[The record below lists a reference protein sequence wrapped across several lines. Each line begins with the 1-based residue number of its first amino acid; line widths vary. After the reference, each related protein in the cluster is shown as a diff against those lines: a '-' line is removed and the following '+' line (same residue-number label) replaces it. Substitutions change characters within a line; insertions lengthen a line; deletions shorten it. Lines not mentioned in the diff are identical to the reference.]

1 MLHFEFS
8 FNHIIFTIPSSW
20 TMLNQLQ
27 FIIYI
32 SLSCLPEKRMVT
44 QLDSED
50 DATTTLAISSK
61 CPHLNRELLE
71 PDIKPPPL
79 PSFWNFIKL
88 NQSSSSTSMDVEAQP
103 PPVPLSMNVFQ
114 SRTSQ
119 TFTSAIG
126 TLFADYQEKKK
137 QLKLFAENYNNPQL
151 ILNPAYYNAEKG
163 VLKNKIIHNGLVLKN
178 GLFAIEKEVASHI
191 QRIARGDSIKPFWK
205 LQTILPPPVK
215 VTDMKPTKKG
225 NGEVEHRREW

>member
-1 MLHFEFS
+1 MA
-8 FNHIIFTIPSSW
+8 
-20 TMLNQLQ
+20 
-27 FIIYI
+27 
-32 SLSCLPEKRMVT
+32 T

-61 CPHLNRELLE
+61 RPHLNRELLE

-103 PPVPLSMNVFQ
+103 PPVPLPTNVSQ

-119 TFTSAIG
+119 TFTSATG
-126 TLFADYQEKKK
+126 TLFADYQEKSTIQMYSDAFWKLAACRLQFKAISSMTDK
-137 QLKLFAENYNNPQL
+137 QLKLFAENYKNPQL

-163 VLKNKIIHNGLVLKN
+163 VPKDKIIRGVRQCKYNLSGLTFDVLTPEIRWIMAK
-178 GLFAIEKEVASHI
+178 
-191 QRIARGDSIKPFWK
+191 
-205 LQTILPPPVK
+205 
-215 VTDMKPTKKG
+215 
-225 NGEVEHRREW
+225 